1 MSIDVRHC
9 SIDCEIILISGQAPV
24 GHSLCQLVEAS
35 TNGQWLPI
43 PHPGD
48 SGGRGASG
56 DTGQGGCCGTMS
68 KSQACDARRSC
79 KRK

>member
-9 SIDCEIILISGQAPV
+9 SIDGENILIGGQTPV
-24 GHSLCQLVEAS
+24 GHSLSQLVEPS

-48 SGGRGASG
+48 SGGRGTSG
-56 DTGQGGCCGTMS
+56 DTGQGE
-68 KSQACDARRSC
+68 
-79 KRK
+79 